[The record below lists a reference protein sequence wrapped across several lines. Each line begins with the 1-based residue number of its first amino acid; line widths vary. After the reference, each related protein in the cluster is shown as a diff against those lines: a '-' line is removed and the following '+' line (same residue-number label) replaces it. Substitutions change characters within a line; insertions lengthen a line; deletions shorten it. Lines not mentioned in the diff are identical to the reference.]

1 MNFPVN
7 LMNRHKDK
15 MKINDKSLTKF
26 ASSGA
31 PADKEGYLL
40 KRGDFNKGY
49 QRRWFVLK
57 GNLLFYYEKRSD
69 KEPIGVIILEGCT
82 IELSEDTDGF
92 VFQVKFSA
100 SGCRTYI
107 IAADSQEDMESW
119 MKVLSRASYDYMK
132 LMVSELHRQLQ
143 DLNEDAKLVE
153 DAMRD
158 SLILS
163 GTYGNLSQRNSLE
176 DKLEESVENIT
187 QPMKRFNPFNTSEE
201 NLTCLTDSANFH
213 FYEDAKPKH
222 RTFAQLHEEYGN
234 QIKHMK
240 ELWGARTSCL
250 IEDLAS
256 SSA

>member
-1 MNFPVN
+1 MIITGYFLL
-7 LMNRHKDK
+7 LMNRHKEK
-15 MKINDKSLTKF
+15 MKLNDKSLSKF
-26 ASSGA
+26 AASGA

-57 GNLLFYYEKRSD
+57 GNLLFYYEKRHD

-92 VFQVKFSA
+92 VFQIKFSG

-107 IAADSQEDMESW
+107 IAADSQEDMEEW

-163 GTYGNLSQRNSLE
+163 GTYSGLESKEEDQGNNELDS
-176 DKLEESVENIT
+176 DVIK
-187 QPMKRFNPFNTSEE
+187 PMKRFNPFNS
-201 NLTCLTDSANFH
+201 LDDSLTDSANFH
-213 FYEDAKPKH
+213 YYDEPKPKH
-222 RTFAQLHEEYGN
+222 KTFAQLHDEYGN
-234 QIKHMK
+234 QIKHMQQ
-240 ELWGARTSCL
+240 LWLARSESTC
-250 IEDLAS
+250 S
-256 SSA
+256 SS

>member
-1 MNFPVN
+1 
-7 LMNRHKDK
+7 MNRHKDK
-15 MKINDKSLTKF
+15 MKINDKSLSKF
-26 ASSGA
+26 ATSGA

-57 GNLLFYYEKRSD
+57 GNLFFYYEKRHD
-69 KEPIGVIILEGCT
+69 KEPIGVIVLEGCT
-82 IELSEDTDGF
+82 VELSEDTDGF
-92 VFQVKFSA
+92 VFQIQFSG

-107 IAADSQEDMESW
+107 LAADSQEDMEDW

-143 DLNEDAKLVE
+143 ELNEDAKLVE

-163 GTYGNLSQRNSLE
+163 GTYSSLDTRNSDIE
-176 DKLEESVENIT
+176 SSVESISK
-187 QPMKRFNPFNTSEE
+187 PMKRFNPFNSSDE
-201 NLTCLTDSANFH
+201 NLTDSANFH
-213 FYEDAKPKH
+213 YYDVSKPK

-234 QIKHMK
+234 QIKHIN
-240 ELWGARTSCL
+240 ELWNARTSGFGG
-250 IEDLAS
+250 EHSTS
-256 SSA
+256 SV

>member
-1 MNFPVN
+1 MK
-7 LMNRHKDK
+7 RHKEK
-15 MKINDKSLTKF
+15 MKINDKSLAKF

-31 PADKEGYLL
+31 PADKEGYLM

-57 GNLLFYYEKRSD
+57 GNLLFYYEKRND
-69 KEPIGVIILEGCT
+69 KEPIGVVVLEGCT

-92 VFQVKFSA
+92 VFQIKFSG
-100 SGCRTYI
+100 SGCRTYV

-143 DLNEDAKLVE
+143 DLTEDAKLVE

-163 GTYGNLSQRNSLE
+163 GAYAGFDQMNHESDTHEELE
-176 DKLEESVENIT
+176 VHISK
-187 QPMKRFNPFNTSEE
+187 PMKRFNPFNTSEE
-201 NLTCLTDSANFH
+201 NLTDAANFH
-213 FYEDAKPKH
+213 YYEEPKVKH
-222 RTFAQLHEEYGN
+222 KTFAQLHEEYGN

-240 ELWGARTSCL
+240 QLWDARASCFGG
-250 IEDLAS
+250 DLTS

>member
-1 MNFPVN
+1 
-7 LMNRHKDK
+7 
-15 MKINDKSLTKF
+15 MKINDKALSKF
-26 ASSGA
+26 ATSGA

-57 GNLLFYYEKRSD
+57 GNLFFYYEKRHD
-69 KEPIGVIILEGCT
+69 KEPIGVVILEGCT
-82 IELSEDTDGF
+82 VELSEDTDGF
-92 VFQVKFSA
+92 VFQIKFSG

-107 IAADSQEDMESW
+107 LAADSQEDMEDW

-158 SLILS
+158 SVLLS
-163 GTYGNLSQRNSLE
+163 GTYSSL
-176 DKLEESVENIT
+176 DSRSLDLESSGESIT
-187 QPMKRFNPFNTSEE
+187 QPMKRFNPFNSSEE
-201 NLTCLTDSANFH
+201 NLTDSANFNY
-213 FYEDAKPKH
+213 YEGTKPK

-234 QIKHMK
+234 QIKHIN
-240 ELWGARTSCL
+240 ELWNTRSIGGGGDSSC
-250 IEDLAS
+250 S
-256 SSA
+256 SV